1 MSLSLPTQS
10 AEEISAKA
18 RGHLEAVLAIESSSD
33 EESETIP
40 STVGQANLAQWL
52 QEFFEGQGAQVERDE
67 FANMIASLP
76 GRGTGVSAD
85 PLALMV
91 HLDTAKGTLP
101 IDRLKLH
108 PNWDG
113 GPLQWDDKSL
123 LQVDIQTFPS
133 LDFFLGQDLLH
144 GPGIAPFGLD
154 DKLGLTHLMT
164 LAWLLHTNEQID
176 HPPLFLIGRPDEEI
190 GRDEALHGLAAL
202 LQKRG
207 VQRGYTVDGIAPFEV
222 NLENFNA
229 AGASLLFESQ
239 PYTPEKH
246 LLALD
251 IRGINTHGATAK
263 AEGHRSALRF
273 VSQLVEVTEVRVVH
287 FETDPLRECDGSC
300 VVETDH
306 PERITAALD
315 RIIQPHRCRGA
326 SWKASSLPSPWS
338 ANQAADDMIRFVAHF
353 LASDPGFTIL
363 AEESEGHDGYSQP
376 YRSSLTSEGQQ
387 LDVRVRD
394 FTTEG
399 LNDRLEHISSTTESK
414 TARVVLEA
422 QYTNMGPQL
431 AHRPELVEWP
441 RLAAES
447 IGRAASIAPIRGGT
461 GVDPFLDAD
470 ICVGN
475 LGTGYFAPESEKELT
490 SLQMLNEHASWL
502 VALVQVAI
510 GQSSET
516 SEHQ

>member
-10 AEEISAKA
+10 TEEISAQA
-18 RGHLEAVLAIESSSD
+18 RAYLEAVLAIESSSD

-40 STVGQANLAQWL
+40 STVGQAQLAQWL
-52 QEFFEGQGAQVERDE
+52 QEFFEGQGAQVERDD

-76 GRGTGVSAD
+76 GRGTGVNAP

-108 PNWDG
+108 PSWDG
-113 GPLQWDDKSL
+113 GPLQWDEKSL

-202 LQKRG
+202 LQERG

-239 PYTPEKH
+239 PYKPEKP
-246 LLALD
+246 LLALN

-273 VSQLVEVTEVRVVH
+273 ASELAKLTEVRVVH
-287 FETDPLRECDGSC
+287 FETNPLRECDGTC

-306 PERITAALD
+306 PERIKAALD

-326 SWKASSLPSPWS
+326 SWEVTSLPSPW
-338 ANQAADDMIRFVAHF
+338 APNQAADEMIRFVALF
-353 LASDPGFTIL
+353 LASDPGFTLL

-376 YRSSLTSEGQQ
+376 YRSTLNSEGQQ
-387 LDVRVRD
+387 LDIRVRD

-399 LNDRLEHISSTTESK
+399 LNDRLEHISSTADCE
-414 TARVVLEA
+414 VVLEA

-441 RLAAES
+441 KLAAES
-447 IGRAASIAPIRGGT
+447 IGREAPIAPIRGGT

-490 SLQMLNEHASWL
+490 SLQMLSGHASWL
-502 VALVQVAI
+502 IALVQVAV
-510 GQSSET
+510 GLSSET
-516 SEHQ
+516 IEHA

>member
-10 AEEISAKA
+10 AAEIAAKA
-18 RGHLEAVLAIESSSD
+18 RTHLEAVLAIESSSD
-33 EESETIP
+33 EESDTIP
-40 STVGQANLAQWL
+40 STAGQAQLAQWL

-76 GRGTGVSAD
+76 GRGTGASAD

-101 IDRLKLH
+101 IDQLQLH
-108 PNWDG
+108 ANWDG
-113 GPLQWDDKSL
+113 GPLQWHQSSL
-123 LQVDIQTFPS
+123 LQVDLETFPS
-133 LDFFLGQDLLH
+133 LESFLGQDLLH

-164 LAWLLHTNEQID
+164 LAWLLKTNQQID
-176 HPPLFLIGRPDEEI
+176 HPPLFFIGRPDEEI

-202 LQKRG
+202 LQERG

-239 PYTPEKH
+239 PYKPEKP

-273 VSQLVEVTEVRVVH
+273 VSELVQLIEVRVVY
-287 FETDPLRECDGSC
+287 FETNPLRECDGVC
-300 VVETDH
+300 VVETGK
-306 PERITAALD
+306 PEDIRAALD
-315 RIIQPHRCRGA
+315 RIIAPHRCRGA
-326 SWKASSLPSPWS
+326 SWKNIALPRSCAPDL
-338 ANQAADDMIRFVAHF
+338 AADEMIRFVSSF
-353 LASDPGFTIL
+353 LQSAPGFTLL
-363 AEESEGHDGYSQP
+363 AENSEGHDGYSHP
-376 YRSSLTSEGQQ
+376 YRSTFTSRGQQ
-387 LDVRVRD
+387 LDIRVRD
-394 FTTEG
+394 FSTEG
-399 LNDRLEHISSTTESK
+399 LSTRLQHLSSCTGNEICF
-414 TARVVLEA
+414 ED

-441 RLAAES
+441 QLAARS
-447 IGRAASIAPIRGGT
+447 IGQEAPIAPIRGGT

-490 SLQMLNEHASWL
+490 SLQMLSEHASWL

-510 GQSSET
+510 GLSPET
-516 SEHQ
+516 SHQK